1 MHAAG
6 PLLNADALHGRAVR
20 RRRPERVRPSGGL
33 PLPPGT
39 HTRHA
44 HARRLSPRAPQLILR
59 QYYDLN
65 YRLFT
70 NVVLLKHK
78 NSRAMVH
85 YVAKSHA
92 INVVV
97 VGTPSPQEFLKALVE
112 IFEIVVANRLR
123 REQCPTK
130 RLCPRCIQG
139 AGIYSTVET
148 SFGSCSA
155 GHSLSLEDM
164 KDGVLWEKRSWCR
177 NSIWTSKVRYRAL
190 VVGASP
196 SADLA
201 PRSTRHS
208 TRPAIGVWAI
218 ASSAPSSPQLTRT
231 RPA

>member
-1 MHAAG
+1 M
-6 PLLNADALHGRAVR
+6 
-20 RRRPERVRPSGGL
+20 
-33 PLPPGT
+33 
-39 HTRHA
+39 
-44 HARRLSPRAPQLILR
+44 PQLILR

-70 NVVLLKHK
+70 NLVLLKHK

-85 YVAKSHA
+85 YVAKSHS

-148 SFGSCSA
+148 ALGSCSA
-155 GHSLSLEDM
+155 GHTLSHEDM

-177 NSIWTSKVRYRAL
+177 NSIWTSKVRSFAPSPVHRPISLSSPDPRDILL
-190 VVGASP
+190 VGR
-196 SADLA
+196 LA
-201 PRSTRHS
+201 PGRS
-208 TRPAIGVWAI
+208 
-218 ASSAPSSPQLTRT
+218 L
-231 RPA
+231 